1 MDSCLW
7 HAGMALPV
15 LLFAKAATAWRAG
28 FKFDLGT
35 ERKIVNLEKKKWKE
49 LSVGSVQQSN

>member
-1 MDSCLW
+1 
-7 HAGMALPV
+7 MALPV

-49 LSVGSVQQSN
+49 LSVGSVQQ